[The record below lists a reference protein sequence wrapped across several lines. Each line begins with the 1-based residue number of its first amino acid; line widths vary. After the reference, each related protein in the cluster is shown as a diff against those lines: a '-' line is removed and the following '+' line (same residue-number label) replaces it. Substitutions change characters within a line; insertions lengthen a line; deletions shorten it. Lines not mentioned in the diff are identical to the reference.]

1 MATVNCPKCNYLI
14 LSNEVKSGFGKLR
27 CPSCNVGLAMSKKT
41 QLWLIPL
48 MAMIIINTIM
58 WGIDGSGNIDRPIE
72 LLSILAGIIG
82 VLGLTMTFKYD
93 AIED

>member
-1 MATVNCPKCNYLI
+1 MATANCPKCNYLI
-14 LSNEVKSGFGKLR
+14 RSNEVNAGFGKLR
-27 CPSCNVGLAMSKKT
+27 CPSCNVGLTMAKKT

-48 MAMIIINTIM
+48 IAMIIINTIT
-58 WGIDGSGNIDRPIE
+58 WAIDGSGNIDRPIE
-72 LLSILAGIIG
+72 WLSILAGIIG